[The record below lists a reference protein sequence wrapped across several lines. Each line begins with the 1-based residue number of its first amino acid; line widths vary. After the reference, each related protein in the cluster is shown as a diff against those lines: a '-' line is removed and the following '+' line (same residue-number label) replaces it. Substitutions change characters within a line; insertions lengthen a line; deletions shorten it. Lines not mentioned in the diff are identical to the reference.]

1 MVKSPGPK
9 HSKPRKEPVTIDLD
23 PKDVERKPG
32 EAKPSADTAP
42 SKPDDGAIGTSPNTG
57 EKSASTGAGEAKAD
71 PVAPAGDT
79 RSQGSGPAQAE
90 PAASPSVSQA
100 KAAAGGPESTK
111 AGSAA
116 SPSAASK
123 AQSDAGT
130 TSDGSKANHKD
141 GAGAERKAS
150 GPAVPPSGAGGA
162 GGMKPPSDT
171 RGTASARPGRGTALL
186 AGLAGGLIA
195 LLLVAVL
202 QWAGM
207 WPVGTAA
214 RGSGEVAELRM
225 QIDELRQAMADDET
239 GATSEDIDA
248 RIGEAVEASV
258 APLRDELASLQADL
272 PDGSGEAADLQPLQ
286 ERLDAVESA
295 LATIGD
301 GSPDGLQAE
310 ADERLAALETRV
322 EAIEAGAG
330 QDDELA
336 ARMDG
341 LEQELAAVRT
351 EMGER
356 ADEPRAALV
365 IAASALKMAIDRG
378 DGFQSELETYA
389 SLAPDAESVASLGA
403 FAEAGVPTRSAIL
416 ADLPAA
422 ADRMVAAGRARDEG
436 ADFLGNLWQSARD
449 LVAVRPIGAIEGDS
463 TEAIVARLEAA
474 VREGEYGTA
483 LSEYEALPAAAQSAG
498 ADYMEGVRAR
508 HEVDGLMDE
517 ALTGALRAS

>member
-1 MVKSPGPK
+1 M
-9 HSKPRKEPVTIDLD
+9 
-23 PKDVERKPG
+23 
-32 EAKPSADTAP
+32 
-42 SKPDDGAIGTSPNTG
+42 
-57 EKSASTGAGEAKAD
+57 
-71 PVAPAGDT
+71 
-79 RSQGSGPAQAE
+79 
-90 PAASPSVSQA
+90 
-100 KAAAGGPESTK
+100 
-111 AGSAA
+111 
-116 SPSAASK
+116 
-123 AQSDAGT
+123 
-130 TSDGSKANHKD
+130 
-141 GAGAERKAS
+141 
-150 GPAVPPSGAGGA
+150 
-162 GGMKPPSDT
+162 
-171 RGTASARPGRGTALL
+171 
-186 AGLAGGLIA
+186 
-195 LLLVAVL
+195 
-202 QWAGM
+202 
-207 WPVGTAA
+207 
-214 RGSGEVAELRM
+214 
-225 QIDELRQAMADDET
+225 
-239 GATSEDIDA
+239 
-248 RIGEAVEASV
+248 
-258 APLRDELASLQADL
+258 
-272 PDGSGEAADLQPLQ
+272 
-286 ERLDAVESA
+286 ESA

-378 DGFQSELETYA
+378 NGFQSELETYA